1 MATPTPQQ
9 DLTMF
14 GDVIQGVGGL
24 MQGFEIQDAYDYNA
38 GILDQQAEQVMVAAG
53 LQEEEIGQAESEMLG
68 TQKAMYAKSGVT
80 MAGSPTDV
88 ALQTATNF
96 EFDKLVTN
104 YNAKVKESYLQS
116 EASMSKMYGKEAAE
130 QGIFKMGASLLKG
143 AGALL

>member
-53 LQEEEIGQAESEMLG
+53 LQEEEIGTAESEMLG
-68 TQKAMYAKSGVT
+68 TQKAMYAKAGVT
-80 MAGSPTDV
+80 MSGSPTDV

-96 EFDKLVTN
+96 EFDKLVTD

-116 EASMSKMYGKEAAE
+116 EANMSKMYGKEAAT
-130 QGIFKMGASLLKG
+130 QGMFKMGSSLLS
-143 AGALL
+143 AGKALL

>member
-53 LQEEEIGQAESEMLG
+53 LQEEEIGTAESEMLG
-68 TQKAMYAKSGVT
+68 TQKAMYAKAGVT
-80 MAGSPTDV
+80 MSGSPTDV

-96 EFDKLVTN
+96 EFDKLVTD

-116 EASMSKMYGKEAAE
+116 EANMSKMYGKEAAT
-130 QGIFKMGASLLKG
+130 QGMFKMGSSLLS
-143 AGALL
+143 AGAALL